1 MGRGYRY
8 SDGDLGCETV
18 ALVDISLDRRILAN
32 FIENLTEEQRTE
44 GLQNELGIKKIYIS
58 ERINKYK

>member
-44 GLQNELGIKKIYIS
+44 DLQNELGTWS
-58 ERINKYK
+58 